1 MDDRYLEPQDVAS
14 FITLCR
20 ERHLTKVVIA
30 WQDEWAQT
38 PQPDQVNYDRVRET
52 TLLAYQ
58 EGTIIRHVSKTLTK
72 DDAQAAL
79 ASAGLAVELR
89 SRNLTR

>member
-1 MDDRYLEPQDVAS
+1 MDDRYLEPQDLAS
-14 FITLCR
+14 FIHHCR
-20 ERHLTKVVIA
+20 ERAITKAVIA

-38 PQPDQVNYDRVRET
+38 PLPDQVNYDRVRET
-52 TLLAYQ
+52 TLLAYHN
-58 EGTIIRHVSKTLTK
+58 GTIIRLVSKTLLK

-79 ASAGLAVELR
+79 TNAGMTVELR

>member
-14 FITLCR
+14 FIAACR
-20 ERHLTKVVIA
+20 ERNLTKVVIA

-38 PQPDQVNYDRVRET
+38 PQPDQVHYDRVRET
-52 TLLAYQ
+52 ALLAYQ
-58 EGTIIRHVSKTLTK
+58 DGTIIRHLSKTLTR
-72 DDAQAAL
+72 DEAQTAL
-79 ASAGLAVELR
+79 TAAGLTVELR

>member
-14 FITLCR
+14 FIQICR
-20 ERHLTKVVIA
+20 ERTLTKAVIA

-38 PQPDQVNYDRVRET
+38 PLPDQVNYDRVRET
-52 TLLAYQ
+52 TLLAYHG
-58 EGTIIRHVSKTLTK
+58 GTIIRFVSKTLLK
-72 DDAQAAL
+72 DEAQATLTA
-79 ASAGLAVELR
+79 AGMTVELR